1 MYAVRL
7 SAVSS
12 IRSGKR
18 LPEFPDH
25 PSPYRYLFTVCHM
38 DLSGTGTKAGAGMC
52 IFCRKQPGEGS
63 RSLKA

>member
-38 DLSGTGTKAGAGMC
+38 DLSGTGTKTGGGHVYILPETARGKEAV
-52 IFCRKQPGEGS
+52 P
-63 RSLKA
+63 